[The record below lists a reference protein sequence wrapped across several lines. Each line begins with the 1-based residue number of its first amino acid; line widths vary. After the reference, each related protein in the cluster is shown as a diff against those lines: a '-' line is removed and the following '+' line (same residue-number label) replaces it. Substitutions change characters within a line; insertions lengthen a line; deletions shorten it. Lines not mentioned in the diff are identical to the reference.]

1 METCTAL
8 VSVGVTQIKRRGLTI
23 RSTGPIAA
31 GRHLGYKSLAQIP
44 AGRNRPV
51 SSNVR
56 PHKQHWG
63 HSTDQKHLELFQDRS
78 LYTHPLNLGK
88 NINMRQLTLITVA
101 VTVTLLGCANRPES
115 IRASY
120 VPIEKFE
127 NLDCNQFTTAL
138 ANAQGGLSDS
148 SRRQNDK
155 ANADA
160 VGVFLLGVPF
170 SKLSGDHEGEIAQQ
184 KGEIEAIQGALAER
198 GCNRM
203 PSSSLSPSLSLAN
216 SAQEAQQRLEILDSM
231 KTRGLVTLDEYQA
244 RRSRIIDEA
253 LDSRSSR
260 ADTDNKATDE
270 STQVV
275 TMRDLEPYSGAHVSE
290 LVLRLTE
297 TKSDRYE
304 FNSGGLT
311 LARGTVSVLRGALP
325 APSLIGFRVS
335 QLTPGSTIRA
345 RLTSSMSAGFDTPAE
360 ITGYVK
366 QSNLGSGLI
375 RVDIDGY
382 APRDVISGTSNSAR
396 GARITGSLEVDL
408 ATGLSVAGNLR
419 SANSG
424 FLLRRELVGIER
436 ARRNN

>member
-1 METCTAL
+1 
-8 VSVGVTQIKRRGLTI
+8 
-23 RSTGPIAA
+23 
-31 GRHLGYKSLAQIP
+31 
-44 AGRNRPV
+44 
-51 SSNVR
+51 
-56 PHKQHWG
+56 
-63 HSTDQKHLELFQDRS
+63 
-78 LYTHPLNLGK
+78 
-88 NINMRQLTLITVA
+88 MRQLTFITVA

-127 NLDCNQFTTAL
+127 NLDCSQISTAL

-160 VGVFLLGVPF
+160 FGVLLLGVPF

-184 KGEIEAIQGALAER
+184 KGEIEAIQGALAKR

-203 PSSSLSPSLSLAN
+203 LSSSPLPSLSLTN
-216 SAQEAQQRLEILDSM
+216 SAQEAQKRLEILESM

-253 LDSRSSR
+253 LDSRYNR
-260 ADTDNKATDE
+260 ADTENKATGE
-270 STQVV
+270 STQAV

-290 LVLRLTE
+290 VVLRLTE

-360 ITGYVK
+360 VTGYVK

-382 APRDVISGTSNSAR
+382 APMDVVPGSPQSAR

-419 SANSG
+419 SANPG

-436 ARRNN
+436 ARPNN